1 MDLIAHRGCADEYPE
16 NTLHAVERASRRL
29 PAVEMDV
36 RRCRSGELVVFHDET
51 VDRVTDGTGSVAEL
65 DRADLRELEVLDS
78 GEGVP
83 LLSKALAAV
92 PPDVS
97 VQVELKETG
106 IAADAVAVVAD
117 ADADVDARFTSFHPE
132 ALAEVRET
140 DPHASLG
147 YLFGADV
154 GVETGLETALDL
166 DCEYLHPHAEL
177 CIETDVA
184 DRADAEGMDVI
195 AWGVDDAATCEDL
208 REVGIH
214 GATADS
220 WTLGSLEVGTEGDA
234 EDGAAA
240 AD

>member
-16 NTLHAVERASRRL
+16 NTLHAVERAARRL
-29 PAVEMDV
+29 PAVELDV

-51 VDRVTDGTGSVAEL
+51 VDRVTGETGPVADF
-65 DRADLRELEVLDS
+65 DRAALRELEVLDS

-83 LLSKALAAV
+83 LLSEALAAV
-92 PPDVS
+92 PADVN
-97 VQVELKETG
+97 VQVELKETDIG
-106 IAADAVAVVAD
+106 ADAVSVVAD
-117 ADADVDARFTSFHPE
+117 ADVGANVRFTSFRPE
-132 ALAEVRET
+132 ALAEVREA
-140 DPHASLG
+140 DPDASLG

-177 CIETDVA
+177 CIETDVT
-184 DRADAEGMDVI
+184 DRAEAEGMDVI
-195 AWGVDDAATCEDL
+195 AWGVDDAATCEAL

-220 WTLGSLEVGTEGDA
+220 WTLGGVEVESEVDA
-234 EDGAAA
+234 EDGVAA